1 MLGKNNITKIKN
13 LQCLLDIEVLDL
25 LSDKIKLIENLSC
38 QKKLRIL
45 NLDNN
50 QLTSFGINE

>member
-1 MLGKNNITKIKN
+1 MLGKNHITKIKN

-25 LSDKIKLIENLSC
+25 LSNKIKLIENLSC
-38 QKKLRIL
+38 PKKLRIL

-50 QLTSFGINE
+50 QLTSFGIYK